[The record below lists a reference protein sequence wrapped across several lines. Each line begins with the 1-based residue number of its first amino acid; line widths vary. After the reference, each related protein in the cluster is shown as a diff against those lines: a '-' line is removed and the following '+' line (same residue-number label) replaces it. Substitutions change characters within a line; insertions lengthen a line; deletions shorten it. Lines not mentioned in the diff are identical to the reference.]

1 MQRISVVGTSG
12 AGKSTVAR
20 QLASSLGVPF
30 VELDAI
36 YHQPGWAPLAAA
48 EFRPQVAQLA
58 AGDGWVIDGNY
69 SAVRPL
75 VWGRADTVVWLDLPR
90 RLVMRRVI
98 WRTLR
103 RVTFRTE
110 LWNGNR
116 ERWSNLLSWVPEES
130 VISWAWHRHAVY
142 RERYSAAMQDPAH
155 AHLRFVRLADRGAVR
170 CFLAGTAA
178 GRSAVRP
185 DTSAPGT

>member
-1 MQRISVVGTSG
+1 VRRISVVGDSG
-12 AGKSTVAR
+12 VGKSTVAR

-36 YHQPGWAPLAAA
+36 FHQPGWAPLAAE
-48 EFRPQVAQLA
+48 EFRHQVAQLA

-75 VWGRADTVVWLDLPR
+75 VWGRADTVIWLDFPR
-90 RLVMRRVI
+90 HLVMRQVV

-103 RVTFRTE
+103 RVAFRSE

-116 ERWSNLLSWVPEES
+116 ERWTNLLTWDPEES
-130 VISWAWHRHAVY
+130 VIAWAWHKHPVY
-142 RERYSAAMQDPAH
+142 RERYSAAMQEPPN
-155 AHLRFVRLADRGAVR
+155 AHLRFVRLGSRAAARR
-170 CFLAGTAA
+170 FLARAA
-178 GRSAVRP
+178 VDSSAVQL
-185 DTSAPGT
+185 DS